1 MSTAEQTAAGCHGK
15 RGIASRQLAD
25 SILGQRGGS
34 RTAYRCSACGLWH
47 LGTTVR
53 RAAKTP
59 RHRLLEIREA
69 ESSSSESFV

>member
-1 MSTAEQTAAGCHGK
+1 MTAEQTAAGCHGK
-15 RGIASRQLAD
+15 RGIASRVLAD

-34 RTAYRCSACGLWH
+34 RTAYRCTACGLWH

-59 RHRLLEIREA
+59 RHQRLLEIREA
-69 ESSSSESFV
+69 EAFSESFV